1 MFGFK
6 RASSSN
12 LFRLQQ
18 DGRFGILDGET
29 ADGDL
34 EQFVAGGTQSPGRRG
49 PVPLTTSVQPKRL
62 RFGLVFVLATV
73 LLFVG
78 RSAHLQVIRGEHY
91 STLSQE
97 NKERVELLLPSRGL
111 ISDRNG
117 EPVAWNEP
125 AFVLTMTAADLP
137 QDVQERV
144 DLFAYV
150 ATLIGAQPTDLDL
163 LLSQY
168 SSRPYDAVPIADDLP
183 YESAIRL
190 AIEVSD
196 LPGFSL
202 TTRTKRLYTSSAP
215 SMSHLLGYTGPLSE
229 ADLETHEGGGYR
241 LIDSIGKV
249 GIEQQYEPLLRG
261 VPGKLVFEV
270 DALGQKLSI
279 LSKEEPVLGSNLT
292 LSVDLELQKF
302 IEGELQA
309 TLDRIG
315 VSRGTVV
322 ALDPQTGAV
331 HALVSLPTYD
341 VNEFSDGISSER
353 YTALVEDEDQ
363 PLFFR
368 GISGEFPSGST
379 FKPVVAYA
387 ALAQGVVGEH
397 TSFVSTGGLR
407 IGQWFFP
414 DWKSGGHGVTDVRKA
429 ISESVNT
436 YFYII
441 GGGFDTVTGLGVE
454 RIVDYARR
462 FGFGSATGIDLPNEA
477 EGFLPSKEWKE
488 DVKGERWYVGDT
500 YHLAIGQGDFLTTP
514 LQMAVAT
521 SVIANGGKKVT
532 PSIVGAAD
540 GFGTTLLEHRSPTD
554 IEGLDRDALSI
565 VREGMRQTV
574 TQGSARSL
582 STLSEAIAGKT
593 GTAQTP
599 GDRPYHSWFTGFA
612 PYDNPTISLVVLIEE
627 GGESNDAAVPLARQI
642 FDWWFLYDDT
652 HTSHGL

>member
-1 MFGFK
+1 M
-6 RASSSN
+6 
-12 LFRLQQ
+12 
-18 DGRFGILDGET
+18 
-29 ADGDL
+29 ADTNL
-34 EQFVAGGTQSPGRRG
+34 EQFLAGTSQKSGRG
-49 PVPLTTSVQPKRL
+49 PVPLTTSIHPTRL
-62 RFGLVFVLATV
+62 RLGLILVLSTVFV
-73 LLFVG
+73 FMG
-78 RSAHLQVIRGEHY
+78 RSVDLQILQGEHY
-91 STLSQE
+91 RVLS
-97 NKERVELLLPSRGL
+97 NDNRERVELLVPSRGL
-111 ISDRNG
+111 VFDRTG
-117 EPVAWNEP
+117 ESLAWNEP

-137 QDVQERV
+137 QDMSIRT
-144 DLFAYV
+144 DLFTTV
-150 ATLIGAQPTDLDL
+150 ATLIGALPTDLDL

-168 SSRPYDAVPIADDLP
+168 SSRPYDPIPIADDLP

-202 TTRTKRLYTSSAP
+202 TTRTKRVYTSSVS
-215 SMSHLLGYTGPLSE
+215 SMAHVLGYTGSLNE
-229 ADLETHEGGGYR
+229 ADFQTHEGEGYR

-249 GIEQQYEPLLRG
+249 GIEQQYESMLRG
-261 VPGKLVFEV
+261 VPGKLVYEV
-270 DALGQKLSI
+270 DAFGQKLSI
-279 LSKEEPVLGSNLT
+279 LSKEEPVLGSNVT
-292 LSVDLELQKF
+292 LSIDLKFQKY
-302 IEGELQA
+302 IETQLQA
-309 TLDRIG
+309 TFDRLG
-315 VSRGTVV
+315 ASRGSVV
-322 ALDPQTGAV
+322 ALDPHTGAV

-341 VNEFSDGISSER
+341 VNEFSEGISTKR
-353 YTALVEDEDQ
+353 YDALVEDEDQ

-387 ALAQGVVGEH
+387 ALAQGIVNEH

-407 IGQWFFP
+407 IGEWFFP

-441 GGGFDTVTGLGVE
+441 GGGFDEVTGLGVD
-454 RIVDYARR
+454 RMVDYARR
-462 FGFGSATGIDLPNEA
+462 FGFGSTTGIDLPSEA
-477 EGFLPSKEWKE
+477 EGFLPSKQWKQ

-521 SVIANGGKKVT
+521 SVIANGGEKVT
-532 PSIVGAAD
+532 PYVVGAAD
-540 GFGTTLLEHRSPTD
+540 GFGIDLLEHHSPTQ
-554 IEGLDRDALSI
+554 IEGLDREALSI
-565 VREGMRQTV
+565 VRQGMRQTV

-582 STLSEAIAGKT
+582 KALTQAVAGKT

-612 PYDNPTISLVVLIEE
+612 PYDNPTIALVVLIEE

-642 FDWWFLYDDT
+642 FDWWFTYGD
-652 HTSHGL
+652 

>member
-1 MFGFK
+1 MFRRK
-6 RASSSN
+6 RPCSSN

-18 DGRFGILDGET
+18 DGRFGFLGGEM
-29 ADGDL
+29 ADTNL
-34 EQFVAGGTQSPGRRG
+34 EQFLAGTSQKSGRG
-49 PVPLTTSVQPKRL
+49 PVPLTTSIHPTRL
-62 RFGLVFVLATV
+62 RLGLILVLSTVFV
-73 LLFVG
+73 FMG
-78 RSAHLQVIRGEHY
+78 RSVDLQILQGEHY
-91 STLSQE
+91 RVLS
-97 NKERVELLLPSRGL
+97 NDNRERVELLVPSRGL
-111 ISDRNG
+111 VFDRTG
-117 EPVAWNEP
+117 ESLAWNEP

-137 QDVQERV
+137 QDMSIRT
-144 DLFAYV
+144 DLFTTV
-150 ATLIGAQPTDLDL
+150 ATLIGALPTDLDL

-168 SSRPYDAVPIADDLP
+168 SSRPYDPIPIADDLP

-202 TTRTKRLYTSSAP
+202 TTRTKRVYTSSVS
-215 SMSHLLGYTGPLSE
+215 SMAHVLGYTGSLNE
-229 ADLETHEGGGYR
+229 ADFQTHEGEGYR

-249 GIEQQYEPLLRG
+249 GIEQQYESMLRG
-261 VPGKLVFEV
+261 VPGKLVYEV
-270 DALGQKLSI
+270 DAFGQKLSI
-279 LSKEEPVLGSNLT
+279 LSKEEPVLGSNVT
-292 LSVDLELQKF
+292 LSIDLKFQKY
-302 IEGELQA
+302 IETQLQA
-309 TLDRIG
+309 TFDRLG
-315 VSRGTVV
+315 ASRGSVV
-322 ALDPQTGAV
+322 ALDPHTGAV

-341 VNEFSDGISSER
+341 VNEFSEGISTKR
-353 YTALVEDEDQ
+353 YDALVEDEDQ

-387 ALAQGVVGEH
+387 ALAQGIVNEH

-407 IGQWFFP
+407 IGEWFFP

-441 GGGFDTVTGLGVE
+441 GGGFDEVTGLGVD
-454 RIVDYARR
+454 RMVDYARR
-462 FGFGSATGIDLPNEA
+462 FGFGSTTGIDLPSEA
-477 EGFLPSKEWKE
+477 EGFLPSKQWKQ

-521 SVIANGGKKVT
+521 SVIANGGEKVT
-532 PSIVGAAD
+532 PYVVGAAD
-540 GFGTTLLEHRSPTD
+540 GFGIDLLEHHSPTQ
-554 IEGLDRDALSI
+554 IEGLDREALSI
-565 VREGMRQTV
+565 VRQGMRQTV

-582 STLSEAIAGKT
+582 KALTQAVAGKT

-612 PYDNPTISLVVLIEE
+612 PYDNPTIALVVLIEE

-642 FDWWFLYDDT
+642 FDWWFTYGD
-652 HTSHGL
+652 